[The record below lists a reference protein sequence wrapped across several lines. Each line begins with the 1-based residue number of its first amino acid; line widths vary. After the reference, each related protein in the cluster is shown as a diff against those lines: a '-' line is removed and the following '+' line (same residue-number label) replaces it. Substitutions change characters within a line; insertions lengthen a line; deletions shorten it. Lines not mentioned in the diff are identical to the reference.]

1 MIIQECEHLWSRIAF
16 SPVQMDLKIHDA
28 SFRDKF
34 ASQRIME
41 VMTDDKKNKL
51 SLTVNGEE
59 RILMADPASSLL
71 DAIRDDMRES
81 SVQLRCGEGRCGG
94 CVVLLD
100 GKRVLA
106 CDIPISQADGR
117 AVTII

>member
-1 MIIQECEHLWSRIAF
+1 M
-16 SPVQMDLKIHDA
+16 P
-28 SFRDKF
+28 RDKKK
-34 ASQRIME
+34 RI
-41 VMTDDKKNKL
+41 T
-51 SLTVNGEE
+51 LTINGEE
-59 RILMADPASSLL
+59 RVIAADPDGSLL

-106 CDIPISQADGR
+106 CDVLIARADKR
-117 AVTII
+117 SVTII

>member
-1 MIIQECEHLWSRIAF
+1 MSCER
-16 SPVQMDLKIHDA
+16 
-28 SFRDKF
+28 
-34 ASQRIME
+34 
-41 VMTDDKKNKL
+41 KKEIT
-51 SLTVNGEE
+51 LTVNGQE
-59 RILMADPASSLL
+59 RIITADPESSLL

-106 CDIPISQADGR
+106 CDIPLSQADGR